1 MIMIGEYIATWR
13 ENRIRFIKIGQ
24 HRGVCDRDSN
34 HADTCTYV
42 TGLRENVLGEERH
55 DIKTGLV

>member
-1 MIMIGEYIATWR
+1 MER
-13 ENRIRFIKIGQ
+13 EQNKVHKFGQ